1 MGIVLIAARA
11 LSIRICRL
19 TISSRRIE
27 GVTRVGATRMASL
40 LFPMAMTVWRTIC
53 HPAGLA
59 IFVSVI

>member
-1 MGIVLIAARA
+1 MGIVLIAARV

-27 GVTRVGATRMASL
+27 GVTLGGATRRESL
-40 LFPMAMTVWRTIC
+40 SYPMAMIPWRTIC
-53 HPAGLA
+53 HLADLA